1 MDEIE
6 TIEDLENL
14 YGPAVPNAIK
24 KETSFLTPDYRKW
37 LEKSPFFAIASIGP
51 DGLDCSPRGD
61 PAGALITVLNDK
73 QLLIPDRRGN
83 NRLDTLKNIVFDPR
97 ISLLFMIPGINET
110 LRIKGRAAI
119 STNPGL
125 IRLFDID
132 GKTPKSVISVD
143 IDAVYFQCAR
153 ALKRAGLWESENLT
167 SNQDV
172 PTAGQMAQSA
182 IPGFDGQAYDEE
194 LQARQ
199 KKTLY

>member
-1 MDEIE
+1 MAQIK
-6 TIEDLENL
+6 TLEDLENL
-14 YGPAVPNAIK
+14 YGPAVPGAIK
-24 KETSFLTPDYRKW
+24 KETAFLTPEYRKW

-61 PAGALITVLNDK
+61 PAAALLTVLNEK

-97 ISLLFMIPGINET
+97 ISLLFLIPGINET
-110 LRIKGRAAI
+110 LRIRGRATV
-119 STNPGL
+119 STNVDL
-125 IRLFDID
+125 IELFDKD
-132 GKTPKSVISVD
+132 GKTPKSVITVD

-153 ALKRAGLWESENLT
+153 ALKRAGLWDVDSFLQK
-167 SNQDV
+167 QDV

>member
-1 MDEIE
+1 MDQIK

-14 YGPAVPNAIK
+14 YGPAVPGAIK
-24 KETSFLTPDYRKW
+24 KETGFLTPEYKKW
-37 LEKSPFFAIASIGP
+37 VKKASFFAIASIGP

-61 PAGALITVLNDK
+61 PVGALLTVLNDK

-97 ISLLFMIPGINET
+97 ISLLFLIPGINET
-110 LRIKGRAAI
+110 LRIKGRATV
-119 STNPGL
+119 STNPEL
-125 IRLFDID
+125 IELFDVG
-132 GKTPKSVISVD
+132 GKTPKSVICVE
-143 IDAVYFQCAR
+143 IEAVYFQCAR
-153 ALKRAGLWESENLT
+153 ALKRAGLWET
-167 SNQDV
+167 DDFVQKQDV

-182 IPGFDGQAYDEE
+182 IPGFDGQTYDEE